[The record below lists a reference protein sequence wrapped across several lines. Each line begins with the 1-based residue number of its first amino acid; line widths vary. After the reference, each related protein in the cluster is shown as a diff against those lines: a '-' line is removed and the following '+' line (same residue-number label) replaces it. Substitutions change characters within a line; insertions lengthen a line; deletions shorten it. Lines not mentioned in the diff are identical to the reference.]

1 MTALHRKLARDL
13 VHLRGQLGAIAL
25 VVACGVALFIAI
37 RSAHDYLLA
46 TQLAY
51 YRTSRF
57 ADVFARVRSAPA
69 WVARD
74 VAAVPGVAALETR
87 VVEDVVLDVPG
98 LPEPALGRL
107 VSLPAGRRPRLDD
120 LYLRRGRWIDPA
132 RRNEA
137 LVSEAFARA
146 NRLEPGGSVGAVI
159 NGRWQRLRIAGIAL
173 SPEYVYAISGT
184 GQLLPDDRRFGVL
197 WMAEDQLATAFDMKG
212 AWNDLAVGLLPGAV
226 TGDVIARLDGLL
238 GRYGSLGAYGR
249 DEQLSHRFVSDKIA
263 QIRAM
268 SVLLP
273 AVFLAVAAFLLHIV
287 MARLVATQ
295 RDQIAVLRAFGYDN
309 RAVMVHYLE
318 LGLAAV
324 LAGALPGVAFGL
336 WLAERL
342 AVIYARYYQFPTL
355 AFDAS
360 PGLVAAA
367 LAIAGGSA
375 LLGAARAARQASA
388 LPPAVA
394 MQPAAPPAHY
404 RIGLVERL
412 GLGRRVPLAARSI
425 LRNLERQPGKAALS
439 TLVIAL
445 AAALVIVGL
454 YSYDAIGVLRE
465 LQFGQ
470 IEREDVTL
478 TFVEPRSGTVRSAL
492 AHLPGVMHAEP
503 FRAVAVR
510 FRHGP
515 RSRRCALLGLPVG
528 GTLHRVVDRRGKA
541 LALPPSGLLLNSELA
556 RILDVAPGSAVTVE
570 VLEGERAV
578 REVVVAGVVEEY
590 LGLSAYMD
598 ERALHRLLREGD
610 TVSGAY
616 LAIDRTRAAELYA
629 LLKRLPAVAGT
640 AIHEAVVASFDSAIA
655 DSYHVLVS
663 FLLGFACSIAF
674 GIIYNGARITLSER
688 GRELASLRV
697 LGFSRGEVTAMLLGE
712 QALWTACGLPAGC
725 LIGYLLAA
733 AISERA
739 RSELYRIPL
748 VVGRTTYALACLVVL
763 AAAAVSGML
772 VRRRIDRLD
781 LVEVLKTR
789 E

>member
-1 MTALHRKLARDL
+1 MTALRRKLARDL
-13 VHLRGQLGAIAL
+13 LHLRGQLGAVAL

-37 RSAHDYLLA
+37 RSAHNYLLA

-51 YRTSRF
+51 YRAYRF
-57 ADVFARVRSAPA
+57 ADAFAHVRSAPP
-69 WVARD
+69 WVARAA
-74 VAAVPGVAALETR
+74 AAVPGVGTVETR
-87 VVEDVVLDVPG
+87 IVEDVVLDVPG
-98 LPEPALGRL
+98 LAEPAQGRL
-107 VSLPAGRRPRLDD
+107 ISVPTGSRPRLDD
-120 LYLRRGRWIDPA
+120 LYLRRGRWLDPA

-146 NRLEPGGSVGAVI
+146 NRLQPGASVGAVI

-173 SPEYVYAISGT
+173 SPEYVYAIPGT
-184 GQLLPDDRRFGVL
+184 GQLLPDDRRFGIL
-197 WMAEDQLATAFDMKG
+197 WMDEDQLATAFDLKG
-212 AWNDLAVGLLPGAV
+212 SWNDLTLSLLPGAV
-226 TGDVIARLDGLL
+226 AGEVIGRLDRLL
-238 GRYGSLGAYGR
+238 ARYGSLGAYGR

-263 QIRAM
+263 QVRVM

-273 AVFLAVAAFLLHIV
+273 TVFLAVAAFLLHIV

-295 RDQIAVLRAFGYDN
+295 REQIAVLKAFGYGN
-309 RAVMVHYLE
+309 RPILVHYLE

-324 LAGALPGVAFGL
+324 LAGAVPGVVFGL
-336 WLAERL
+336 WLAEQL
-342 AVIYARYYQFPTL
+342 AVIYARYYQFPAL
-355 AFDAS
+355 SFAAS
-360 PGLVAAA
+360 PALVAAA
-367 LAIAGGSA
+367 LATAGGAA
-375 LLGAARAARQASA
+375 LLGAARAARAASS

-394 MQPAAPPAHY
+394 MQPPAPPAY
-404 RIGLVERL
+404 RVGLLERL
-412 GLGRRVPLAARSI
+412 GLGRRLPAAARGI

-454 YSYDAIGVLRE
+454 FSYDAIAVLRE
-465 LQFGQ
+465 LQFGEIDRQ
-470 IEREDVTL
+470 DLTL
-478 TFVEPRSGTVRSAL
+478 TFVEPRSGQVRSAL
-492 AHLPGVMHAEP
+492 AHLPGVLRSEP

-510 FRHGP
+510 FRHGQ
-515 RSRRCALLGLPVG
+515 RSRRCALLGLPSGAV
-528 GTLHRVVDRRGKA
+528 LHRVVDARGRA
-541 LALPPSGLLLNSELA
+541 RALPPAGLLLNRELA
-556 RILDVAPGSAVTVE
+556 RILDVAPGGTVTVE
-570 VLEGERAV
+570 VLEGERPV
-578 REVVVAGVVEEY
+578 REVPVAGLVEEL

-616 LAIDRTRAAELYA
+616 LQIDRSRAAELYA
-629 LLKRLPAVAGT
+629 LLKRLPAVAGA
-640 AIHEAVVASFDSAIA
+640 AIHEAVVASFDSAVGE
-655 DSYHVLVS
+655 SYRALVS

-712 QALWTACGLPAGC
+712 QALWTVCGLPAGC
-725 LIGYLLAA
+725 LIGYLMAA
-733 AISERA
+733 AIAERA

-748 VVGRTTYALACLVVL
+748 VVGRTTYALACLVVV
-763 AAAAVSGML
+763 AAAAISGFL